1 MDSIEGQARAS
12 HSWTL
17 LSSPHQGM
25 QASSTSSL
33 HMPANGH
40 LYKWDLR
47 PNVAVCIASRAILGR
62 QGGLM
67 HMML

>member
-1 MDSIEGQARAS
+1 MDNIEGQARAS

-17 LSSPHQGM
+17 RSSPHQGK
-25 QASSTSSL
+25 QANSNII

-40 LYKWDLR
+40 LYEWDLR
-47 PNVAVCIASRAILGR
+47 PNVAMCIASRAILGR